1 MGGRIALFVGLTFP
15 EVFGA
20 VGALQPA
27 IKVDEAEQIASLA
40 KRAMSRARLRLRL
53 VSSEEDPFL
62 PAVRAA
68 SAAMRAEAVEHELVV
83 IPGTHGYEFNRGP
96 GGVEMLLWHERVQR
110 GLPPP

>member
-1 MGGRIALFVGLTFP
+1 
-15 EVFGA
+15 
-20 VGALQPA
+20 PA
-27 IKVDEAEQIASLA
+27 IREDEAEMIAALA
-40 KRAMSRARLRLRL
+40 KRAFARAKMVLRL

-68 SAAMRAEAVEHELVV
+68 GAALRAEGIPHELLV

-110 GLPPP
+110 RLPPP